1 MERVAPKPGWHFL
14 VPGLSEAL
22 ADWADH
28 PANKSPIRIV
38 ISPPFSGVS
47 DALTLWAKERKWR
60 LVDGPPF
67 RKILSG
73 YKDWVDQFKHNS
85 NMPLVIPRFEDLFLR
100 HHAGLM
106 LARQML
112 NWLWQRDQPCLIGI
126 DSWTYTYLNKV
137 LQLDA
142 LKAQPITLAAC
153 SYEHLGQWFHRLAAG
168 AERFGIVFR
177 QCDNGRFVLK
187 PGNEYGNHGDVENS
201 HFMKYLAVY
210 SRGNPGV
217 AWAIWRNSLQYE
229 IDDSVVD
236 KAKNIAEGDRGR
248 TMWVKTWA
256 QMDLPPIPVNSMDLY
271 VLHSLLL
278 HGGLCLGALTQT
290 LSLYDVSE
298 IMDSIHRLSGAGLI
312 EECAETWKVTSLGYP
327 SAREALALNGF
338 LVDAF

>member
-1 MERVAPKPGWHFL
+1 MERVAPVPGWNFM
-14 VPGLSEAL
+14 VPALTEAL
-22 ADWADH
+22 GDWADK
-28 PANKSPIRIV
+28 PGIKSPIRIV

-47 DALTLWAKERKWR
+47 EAMSLWAKERKWR
-60 LVDGPPF
+60 LVDGPPY
-67 RKILSG
+67 RKILNG
-73 YKDWVDQFKHNS
+73 YKDWVDQFTHNS

-126 DSWTYTYLNKV
+126 DSWAYTYLNKV

-142 LKAQPITLAAC
+142 LKAQPLTLAAC
-153 SYEHLGQWFHRLAAG
+153 TFDHLGQWFHSLAAG

-177 QCDNGRFVLK
+177 QSDNGRFVLK
-187 PGNEYGNHGDVENS
+187 PTHGYGNQRDGENS
-201 HFMKYLAVY
+201 NFMKYLAVY

-229 IDDSVVD
+229 IDESVVD
-236 KAKNIAEGDRGR
+236 KAKNIAEGDRGK
-248 TMWVKTWA
+248 TMWVKTWT
-256 QMDLPPIPVNSMDLY
+256 QMDLPNLPVNPMDLY

-278 HGGLCLGALTQT
+278 HGSLCFGALAQT

-327 SAREALALNGF
+327 SVREALALNGF
-338 LVDAF
+338 MVDAF